1 MAGQV
6 PGRGRGH
13 STCVALA
20 VVQHSTPVALLRLSL
35 PPSLS
40 PSLFLP
46 GWTESTGGEEEGFLV
61 KMEANNGS
69 EKEKEKEKVV
79 KRRTRPNF
87 LRYMHLERRKTD
99 TIVVA
104 NDDIA
109 ADIKGDINLGT
120 LVRRSQSD
128 KTEYSAKLKE
138 KMAPLSPLS
147 SILAS
152 PALDPVEVRL
162 RKMSRRSKVIQELVQ
177 TERDFLTDLELCIR
191 EVVKPLR
198 DRQVVDVDR
207 LFTNM
212 ETVCEVSA
220 ALLHRLKEATAEP
233 DPEALVIGE
242 VFIQAKAA
250 LEDVYK
256 IYCYHHDDANSLLKS
271 YEKEEGI
278 KQHFISCVSSLKRIY
293 DQEGKPNLLDM
304 GSLLIKP
311 VQRVMKYPLLLGEL
325 WHATPSDH
333 PDNRPLQEA
342 LNAAKIINV
351 NINEFKR
358 RKDIVMKYKRTEE
371 DGGTLMGK
379 LNKFSIH
386 SIRKKSDRLTGY
398 LKILTGVEPQVRD
411 EVFDKEEKLF
421 RSLEKAVRQLV
432 KNVHCY
438 LIHIQEMVGVVVQNA
453 ADLEDIMKDPDKI
466 DTNGTQHLK
475 NGNNPYKHFKERMT
489 HLVLAPL
496 SSLQGMFAAP
506 QKLIQKRYDK
516 LLDYCSRLER
526 SPSSS
531 TSSASSSSSS
541 PSPVSEDQG
550 QVAAR
555 RDYAALNAQLVEEL
569 QRFNMAAHTILSN
582 CVLCLV
588 TLLKGLMDTACHHA
602 PSIQQLPA
610 PLSNISEVQSSI
622 MEELNNL
629 TVVKDNA
636 QTLIER
642 KVSFEKTKKILA
654 VPEIQRQT
662 EGNRARLLDEYPAD
676 RLFQLK
682 RKCNGC
688 QEQDVSLLEG
698 ELVGLLEDT
707 DPLGSRGRW
716 LVDTGSTQGYVY
728 SSFLKQYNPNRDQG
742 RPGQGTGITE
752 PQQPIVVLDE
762 DFDNLSL
769 FVSGSGR
776 NNSMRSRSSIPNFS
790 LYNTS
795 STSLD
800 RCSTP
805 SSLQGDTEPDIHQD
819 VDTEPDNQQFY
830 AVYGFQARC
839 DQELTMQENQHV
851 RILKFSDLG
860 GNKDWWLAEANG
872 QKGYVPANYL
882 GKMSYA

>member
-1 MAGQV
+1 MV
-6 PGRGRGH
+6 DMDPN
-13 STCVALA
+13 
-20 VVQHSTPVALLRLSL
+20 
-35 PPSLS
+35 
-40 PSLFLP
+40 
-46 GWTESTGGEEEGFLV
+46 
-61 KMEANNGS
+61 KEANNGS
-69 EKEKEKEKVV
+69 EKEKEKEKVI

-104 NDDIA
+104 NDDTA

-152 PALDPVEVRL
+152 PALDPAEVRL

-220 ALLHRLKEATAEP
+220 ALLHRLQEATAEP

-278 KQHFISCVSSLKRIY
+278 KQHFITCVLSLKRIY

-325 WHATPSDH
+325 WQATPSDH
-333 PDNRPLQEA
+333 PDNGPLQEA
-342 LNAAKIINV
+342 LTTAKIINV

-438 LIHIQEMVGVVVQNA
+438 LIHIQEMIGVAVQNA

-475 NGNNPYKHFKERMT
+475 NGNNPYKHFKERT
-489 HLVLAPL
+489 AHLVLAPL
-496 SSLQGMFAAP
+496 TSLQGMFAAP

-531 TSSASSSSSS
+531 STSSASSSSSS
-541 PSPVSEDQG
+541 SSPVSEDQG

-610 PLSNISEVQSSI
+610 PLSNISEVQNSI

-676 RLFQLK
+676 RLYQLK
-682 RKCNGC
+682 RNCNGC

-776 NNSMRSRSSIPNFS
+776 NNSIRSRSSIPNFS

-805 SSLQGDTEPDIHQD
+805 SSLQGDTEPDIRQD